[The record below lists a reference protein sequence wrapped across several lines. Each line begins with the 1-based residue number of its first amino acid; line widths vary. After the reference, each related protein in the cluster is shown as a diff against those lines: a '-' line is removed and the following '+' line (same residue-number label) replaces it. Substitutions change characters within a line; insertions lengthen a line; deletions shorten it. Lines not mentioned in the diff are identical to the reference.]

1 MIHRHMQIL
10 IKSVKK
16 DCFLMKLLTTYELLT
31 ATANLYCYHRDVARF
46 KVDCEPMRIETAKL
60 ANICSERS
68 DSLQSQRWQR
78 NLKLAYICNE
88 LNSSLCERRGTQFGV
103 VRNDICT
110 RKMHEMC
117 QGSTI
122 VILKCMGP
130 TNASLR

>member
-1 MIHRHMQIL
+1 MQIL

-68 DSLQSQRWQR
+68 D
-78 NLKLAYICNE
+78 
-88 LNSSLCERRGTQFGV
+88 LCERRGTQFGV